1 LMAIFYSIV
10 DQLVTPSLN
19 IFVQV
24 WDSLFPC
31 VFNRV
36 IFFLFFFRWRN
47 CVTPIRCSTHTQI
60 STLVSLKLLTHTGS
74 AAMFQGVPKYR
85 CNAGYDL
92 VRSLAR

>member
-10 DQLVTPSLN
+10 DERVTPSLN

-36 IFFLFFFRWRN
+36 IFFCFFF
-47 CVTPIRCSTHTQI
+47 VDEI
-60 STLVSLKLLTHTGS
+60 V
-74 AAMFQGVPKYR
+74 
-85 CNAGYDL
+85 
-92 VRSLAR
+92 